1 MSDGTNN
8 RVAKNTIYL
17 YLRMFL
23 VMGVTLFTSRV
34 ILQALGV
41 DDFGINNVVGGV
53 IGLLGFVST
62 SMSISVQRHLSYSI
76 GQNDFKKTNSIFSM
90 SINLH
95 ILIGIIICGIFLA
108 SGSAII
114 KHFLDIPANR
124 IDATITFFYF
134 ITIASCFQILQV
146 PFIGMIIAQERMGIL
161 AALSI
166 IEAACKLGIAYAI
179 FIVSSDKLI
188 VYGVLLAGVSVIT
201 FLFYVAAVKISFKNV
216 RYHFEKN
223 AQMFKELVGFASWS
237 ALGEIGWALTIQGV
251 SVLMNHFFGVLSN
264 AAYGIAHQ
272 ISIAVNKFV
281 SSFQTALNPQI
292 IKHYAQG
299 EIESSLMMTFRGI
312 KFSYILILIIAF
324 PCLINMNYILKIWLG
339 IVPENAVLFS
349 QLIIIGALLDSLSCL
364 FTTIVK
370 AYGHI
375 RNYQIIVA
383 FTLALNFPLSY
394 IAYLFGAPVESA
406 LIIYWVISI
415 VLIWVRL
422 RLVSNM
428 LNLKIFRPYLNS
440 VLVPVFY
447 YTLLC
452 SVIIIPLDLIISNS
466 LLKLLITTLATVC
479 TFPIAAYYVALS
491 KEERSFVSSKMNK
504 IKLRFK

>member
-1 MSDGTNN
+1 
-8 RVAKNTIYL
+8 
-17 YLRMFL
+17 MFL

-53 IGLLGFVST
+53 IGLLGFVSN

-95 ILIGIIICGIFLA
+95 ILIGIIICGILLA

-114 KHFLDIPANR
+114 RHFLDIPADR
-124 IDATITFFYF
+124 VKATIIFFYF

-166 IEAACKLGIAYAI
+166 IEAGCRLAIAYMV
-179 FIVSSDKLI
+179 FLVSSDKLI
-188 VYGVLLAGVSVIT
+188 TYGILLAIVSVII
-201 FLFYVAAVKISFKNV
+201 FLIYFFSVRICFKNI

-223 AQMFKELVGFASWS
+223 LQMFKELVGFASWS
-237 ALGEIGWALTIQGV
+237 ALGEIGWAFTIQGV
-251 SVLMNHFFGVLSN
+251 SVLMNHFFGVISN
-264 AAYGIAHQ
+264 AAYGIANQ
-272 ISIAVNKFV
+272 ISVAANRFV

-299 EIESSLMMTFRGI
+299 EINSSLLMTFRGI

-324 PCLINMNYILKIWLG
+324 PCLINMKYILKIWLG
-339 IVPENAVLFS
+339 IVPDHAILFS
-349 QLIIIGALLDSLSCL
+349 QLILIGALLDSLSCL

-370 AYGHI
+370 AYGRI

-394 IAYLFGAPVESA
+394 IAYLLGAPVESA
-406 LIIYWVISI
+406 LMIYWLISI
-415 VLIWVRL
+415 ILIGIRL
-422 RLVSNM
+422 RLVSKM
-428 LNLKIFRPYLNS
+428 LDLKIYRPYLKS
-440 VLVPVFY
+440 VLVPIIY
-447 YTLLC
+447 YSLLC

-466 LLKLLITTLATVC
+466 LLKLIITTLATVC
-479 TFPIAAYYVALS
+479 TFPIVAYCVALT
-491 KEERSFVSSKMNK
+491 KEERSFISSKMK
-504 IKLRFK
+504 LLKKRIK